1 MKSPIVF
8 ASLILCDIF
17 ENGYCLWSLGR
28 TAQEGRIKVAP
39 IENNNR
45 STEPSM
51 MRRSSSIFQQIAN
64 VGEVHNDGTALFISA
79 TLLQRELVET
89 TMPIQAGII
98 LSILYFSGTCFSLF
112 FFRAYPTNKP
122 TTGAKSNAAVYEWT
136 DDDYAVTMMYL
147 GLDFVLE
154 GLVFLVTVL
163 ILKQIYPH
171 FSAIKIITG
180 LFRQHKAE
188 FALLTLGSWSTV
200 LLMQSTYSGLDMSL
214 KFSWL
219 DCYDHPN
226 RTWVGGF
233 EWKR

>member
-1 MKSPIVF
+1 M
-8 ASLILCDIF
+8 L
-17 ENGYCLWSLGR
+17 
-28 TAQEGRIKVAP
+28 
-39 IENNNR
+39 
-45 STEPSM
+45 
-51 MRRSSSIFQQIAN
+51 RRSSSVFQQIAN

-79 TLLQRELVET
+79 TLLQRELIET

-98 LSILYFSGTCFSLF
+98 LSILYFS
-112 FFRAYPTNKP
+112 
-122 TTGAKSNAAVYEWT
+122 GAKSNAAVYEWT

-154 GLVFLVTVL
+154 GLVFLITVL

-171 FSAIKIITG
+171 FSPIKIITG

-200 LLMQSTYSGLDMSL
+200 LLMQSTYSGMDMSL
-214 KFSWL
+214 KFSWWR

-233 EWKR
+233 EWQC

>member
-17 ENGYCLWSLGR
+17 ENGYCLWSLSR
-28 TAQEGRIKVAP
+28 TAKEGRIKVAP

-79 TLLQRELVET
+79 TLLQRELIET

-98 LSILYFSGTCFSLF
+98 LTILYFSE
-112 FFRAYPTNKP
+112 
-122 TTGAKSNAAVYEWT
+122 AKSNAAVYKWT
-136 DDDYAVTMMYL
+136 DDDYTATMMYL
-147 GLDFVLE
+147 GLDFILE
-154 GLVFLVTVL
+154 GFVFLVSVL

-200 LLMQSTYSGLDMSL
+200 LLMQSTYSGMDMSL
-214 KFSWL
+214 KFSWF

-233 EWKR
+233 EWQC